1 MSSERQK
8 PFNKIGYLNA
18 EIITR
23 KHYHESLDDQIRC
36 DCLYCRR
43 ERNKLRRRVNK
54 LMGHKFYEDV

>member
-23 KHYHESLDDQIRC
+23 KAYCTDFMVGTRC
-36 DCLYCRR
+36 RCLICTRAR
-43 ERNKLRRRVNK
+43 VELKRKVNK
-54 LMGHKFYEDV
+54 LMGRKFYEDV